1 MIDFEI
7 CIYKKKKMNFLFLKK
22 SKIDLDRQRAKGP
35 NHNPT
40 KVSFIENQIRQYEQ
54 QLSDIKRRLDF
65 IEVKLKFFFK
75 L

>member
-1 MIDFEI
+1 
-7 CIYKKKKMNFLFLKK
+7 MNFLFLKK

>member
-1 MIDFEI
+1 
-7 CIYKKKKMNFLFLKK
+7 MNFLFLKK

-65 IEVKLKFFFK
+65 IEVKLKFFFEIIIIHFN
-75 L
+75 LVIN